1 MLASFMSS
9 RPPSLAGRAIVA
21 LMLMAGFYLLAIG
34 LALFLLYLPYAEVV
48 YANRLHLKLA
58 AFCVIGALVIVWAI
72 IPRPDRFEPPGPTL
86 ARERQRRL
94 FDVIED
100 TAEGTRQAMP
110 AEVYLVAEVNAF
122 VTTRGGFMGFGSRRV
137 MGLGLPLLQTLGV
150 SELRAVLAHEFGHY
164 HGGDTTL
171 GPWIYKTRAAIG
183 RTLQGLAGYDAFLQ
197 KPFVWYGS
205 MFLRVSHAI
214 SRRQELTADQLAAQ
228 LYGAGPLTSALVKIR
243 RAAMAFPAYWSTE
256 VSPVL
261 GAGFRPPVA
270 AGFSHFLAA
279 DRIAAAVDEQARRP
293 EEADPYD
300 THPPLHERVAALAA
314 LPPGAAADPRRAIEL
329 LEDVD
334 ALEQQLLAPIVSER
348 PLPAI
353 GWDDVGRDV
362 YIPSWHDVAERHAA
376 VLSGV
381 GAGDLLDRAPELAR
395 RLVESLPAEE
405 LEQRTPEQQ
414 AGFGRWALGATL
426 AGALAARG
434 WRVRALPGEP
444 IVLEGEGGA
453 LDPFQ
458 TVDDLVLGKIDQTTW
473 RARCAALGL
482 AGVTLGAQRTRTS

>member
-1 MLASFMSS
+1 MSS
-9 RPPSLAGRAIVA
+9 RPPSLAGRAILA
-21 LMLMAGFYLLAIG
+21 LLLMVGFYLLALGI
-34 LALFLLYLPYAEVV
+34 ALLLLSLPYAEIT
-48 YANRLHLKLA
+48 YAHRLDRLGL
-58 AFCVIGALVIVWAI
+58 FGIIGGLLILWGIV
-72 IPRPDRFEPPGPTL
+72 PRPDAFEPPGPLL
-86 ARERQRRL
+86 ARQGQRRL
-94 FDVIED
+94 FGVIED
-100 TAEGTRQAMP
+100 IAGGTQQAMP
-110 AEVYLVAEVNAF
+110 TEVYLVADVNAF

-150 SELRAVLAHEFGHY
+150 PELRAVLAHEFGHY
-164 HGGDTTL
+164 HGGDTKL

-183 RTLQGLAGYDAFLQ
+183 RTLQGLAGYSAMLQ
-197 KPFVWYGS
+197 KPFVWYGN

-214 SRRQELTADQLAAQ
+214 SRRQELTADRLAAQ
-228 LYGAGPLTSALVKIR
+228 LYGAAPLTNALVKIR

-270 AGFSHFLAA
+270 AGFSRFLAA
-279 DRIAAAVDEQARRP
+279 DRIAAAVDEQAKRP

-300 THPPLHERVAALAA
+300 THPPLHERVAALNG
-314 LPPGAAADPRRAIEL
+314 LPPGAAVDEPRAIEL

-334 ALEQQLLAPIVSER
+334 ALEQQLLAPILSER
-348 PLPAI
+348 PLPVI

-362 YIPSWHDVAERHAA
+362 YVPNWRSVNERHAA
-376 VLSGV
+376 LLADVTL
-381 GAGDLLDRAPELAR
+381 GALLERTPELVR

-405 LEQRTPEQQ
+405 LEPRTPEQQ
-414 AGFGRWALGATL
+414 VGYGRWALGAAL
-426 AGALAARG
+426 AGALAGRG

-458 TVDDLVLGKIDQTTW
+458 IVDDLALGKIDQVTW

-482 AGVTLGAQRTRTS
+482 ADMALGGQRTRTS